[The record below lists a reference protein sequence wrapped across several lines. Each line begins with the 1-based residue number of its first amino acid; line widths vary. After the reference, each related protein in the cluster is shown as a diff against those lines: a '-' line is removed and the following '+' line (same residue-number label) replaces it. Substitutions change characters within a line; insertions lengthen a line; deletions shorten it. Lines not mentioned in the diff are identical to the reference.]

1 MTKMTR
7 TMIAAAAVSGILTGI
22 SVKTANAGVLASA
35 VMAEEKM
42 KCSSKDGCPSKKETA
57 DKDKKEK
64 ASCSSKEGCP
74 SKKDKE
80 KASCSSKEGCPSKKD
95 KEKASCS
102 GKDGCP
108 AKKETK

>member
-42 KCSSKDGCPSKKETA
+42 KCSSKDGCPSKKE
-57 DKDKKEK
+57 
-64 ASCSSKEGCP
+64 
-74 SKKDKE
+74 